1 MKIKTPEETKMRNP
15 KVGEMNKCNQN
26 RKIPP
31 KNSKNQWR
39 NENT

>member
-15 KVGEMNKCNQN
+15 KAGEMNKCNQN

-31 KNSKNQWR
+31 PPQNSKNQW
-39 NENT
+39 